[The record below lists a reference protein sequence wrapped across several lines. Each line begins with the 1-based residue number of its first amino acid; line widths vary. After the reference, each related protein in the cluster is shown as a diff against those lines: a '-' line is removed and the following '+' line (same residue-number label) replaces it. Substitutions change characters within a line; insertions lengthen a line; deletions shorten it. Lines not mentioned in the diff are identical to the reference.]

1 MIGNWSVVISFSL
14 LTPGLSQLQ
23 IFTLLYLPMFRS
35 LPLAKVLLYVLL
47 TTYAV
52 ITLIPFLWAL
62 SASFKPLSEIVSGTP
77 NFLPQNFTLDNYRQ
91 IFLQEPLFVR
101 WLFNSVVIAVS
112 VTLLN
117 LLFNS
122 MAGYALARLSFV
134 GKNFWFFLILA
145 VLAVPAQITLIPTF
159 LILKAIGWLNSYQ
172 GMIVPSMVNATF
184 IFMMRQ
190 FFINFPQELEEAAQL
205 DGLNTIGIFRYIIL
219 PLAKPALAAQ
229 AIFVFMG
236 SWNNFLLPVVILFEP
251 EMFTLPLGLNTFKG
265 QYISYWN
272 YIMAASM
279 VFTLPALSI
288 YAFFNRYFIQSA
300 TFTGGKG

>member
-1 MIGNWSVVISFSL
+1 VTHIWRFSWL
-14 LTPGLSQLQ
+14 
-23 IFTLLYLPMFRS
+23 R
-35 LPLAKVLLYVLL
+35 VLLYALL
-47 TTYAV
+47 TVYAI

-62 SASFKPLSEIVSGTP
+62 SASFKPLSEIVSGEP
-77 NFLPQNFTLDNYRQ
+77 NFIPQNFTLDNYKQ
-91 IFLQEPLFVR
+91 IFLQEPLFWR
-101 WLFNSVVIAVS
+101 WLFNSVLIAFC
-112 VTLLN
+112 VTILN
-117 LLFNS
+117 LLLNS

-134 GKNFWFFLILA
+134 GKRFWFLLILA

-159 LILKAIGWLNSYQ
+159 LILKAIGWLNTYQ

-190 FFINFPQELEEAAQL
+190 FFVNFPKELEEAAQL
-205 DGLNTIGIFRYIIL
+205 DGLNTLGIFRHIVL

-229 AIFVFMG
+229 AVFVFMG
-236 SWNNFLLPVVILFEP
+236 SWNNFLLPVVILFDP

-279 VFTLPALSI
+279 VFTLPALGI
-288 YAFFNRYFIQSA
+288 YAFFNRYLIQSV

>member
-1 MIGNWSVVISFSL
+1 LTSISRIPWL
-14 LTPGLSQLQ
+14 KG
-23 IFTLLYLPMFRS
+23 LLYL
-35 LPLAKVLLYVLL
+35 VLTL
-47 TTYAV
+47 YAV
-52 ITLIPFLWAL
+52 ITLIPFMWAL
-62 SASFKPLSEIVSGTP
+62 SASFKPLSEIVSGES
-77 NFLPQNFTLDNYRQ
+77 NFLPHNFTLDNYKQ
-91 IFLQEPLFVR
+91 IFLQEPLFLR
-101 WLFNSVVIAVS
+101 WLFNSVFIALC
-112 VTLLN
+112 VTILN

-122 MAGYALARLSFV
+122 MAGYALARLSFG
-134 GKNFWFFLILA
+134 GKQFWFFLILA
-145 VLAVPAQITLIPTF
+145 VLAVPAQVTLIPTF

-190 FFINFPQELEEAAQL
+190 FFINFPKELEEAAQL
-205 DGLNTIGIFRYIIL
+205 DGLTPFGIFRYIVL

-229 AIFVFMG
+229 AVFVFMG
-236 SWNNFLLPVVILFEP
+236 SWNNFLLPVVILFDP
-251 EMFTLPLGLNTFKG
+251 EMFTLPLGLNSFKG

-288 YAFFNRYFIQSA
+288 YAFFNRYFIQSV

>member
-1 MIGNWSVVISFSL
+1 LEEALIKLPWTASRRSASTPTKGVATFAWQVMLYGL
-14 LTPGLSQLQ
+14 LT
-23 IFTLLYLPMFRS
+23 
-35 LPLAKVLLYVLL
+35 V
-47 TTYAV
+47 YAV

-62 SASFKPLSEIVSGTP
+62 SASFKPLSEIVSGEP
-77 NFLPQNFTLDNYRQ
+77 NFLPQAFTFENYRR
-91 IFLQEPLFVR
+91 IFQEPLFLR
-101 WLFNSVVIAVS
+101 WLLNSVTIAVC

-122 MAGYALARLSFV
+122 MAGYALARLQFR
-134 GKNFWFFLILA
+134 GRKTWFFLILA
-145 VLAVPAQITLIPTF
+145 VLAIPAQVTLIPTF
-159 LILKAIGWLNSYQ
+159 LILKAFGWLNSYQ
-172 GMIVPSMVNATF
+172 GMIAPSMVNATF

-190 FFINFPQELEEAAQL
+190 FFINFPRELEEAAQL
-205 DGLNTIGIFRYIIL
+205 DGLGRWGIFWHIVL

-229 AIFVFMG
+229 TIFVFMG
-236 SWNNFLLPVVILFEP
+236 SWNNFLLPVVILFDP

-279 VFTLPALSI
+279 VFTLPALGI
-288 YAFFNRYFIQSA
+288 YAFFNRYFIQGV

>member
-1 MIGNWSVVISFSL
+1 MTNTS
-14 LTPGLSQLQ
+14 GLSWLK
-23 IFTLLYLPMFRS
+23 
-35 LPLAKVLLYVLL
+35 ALLYVLL
-47 TTYAV
+47 TLYAI

-62 SASFKPLSEIVSGTP
+62 SASFKPLTEIVSGEP
-77 NFLPQNFTLDNYRQ
+77 NFLPKNFTLDNYRQ
-91 IFLQEPLFVR
+91 IFLQEPLFWR
-101 WLFNSVVIAVS
+101 WLFNSVAIALS

-117 LLFNS
+117 LLLNS
-122 MAGYALARLSFV
+122 MAGYALARLRFV
-134 GKNFWFFLILA
+134 GKRFWFFLILA
-145 VLAVPAQITLIPTF
+145 VLAVPTQITLIPTF

-190 FFINFPQELEEAAQL
+190 FFVNFPKELEEAAQL
-205 DGLNTIGIFRYIIL
+205 DGLNTFGIFRHIVL

-229 AIFVFMG
+229 AVFVFMG
-236 SWNNFLLPVVILFEP
+236 SWNNFLLPIVILFDP

-279 VFTLPALSI
+279 VFTLPALGI
-288 YAFFNRYFIQSA
+288 YAFFNRYFIQSV

>member
-1 MIGNWSVVISFSL
+1 MKRLFSNCQVL
-14 LTPGLSQLQ
+14 VYFVLTLYA
-23 IFTLLYLPMFRS
+23 IVTL
-35 LPLAKVLLYVLL
+35 V
-47 TTYAV
+47 
-52 ITLIPFLWAL
+52 PFLWAL
-62 SASFKPLSEIVSGTP
+62 SASFKPLSEIVSSEP
-77 NFLPQNFTLDNYRQ
+77 NFFPKNFTLDNYKQ
-91 IFLQEPLFVR
+91 IFLQEPLFLR
-101 WLFNSVVIAVS
+101 WLFNSVVIATS
-112 VTLLN
+112 VTILN

-122 MAGYALARLSFV
+122 MAGYALARLRFA
-134 GKNFWFFLILA
+134 GRHFWFFLILA
-145 VLAVPAQITLIPTF
+145 VLAVPAQVTLIPTF
-159 LILKAIGWLNSYQ
+159 LILKAMGWLNSYQ

-190 FFINFPQELEEAAQL
+190 FFINFPRELEEAAQL
-205 DGLNTIGIFRYIIL
+205 DGLDTFGIFRHIVL

-236 SWNNFLLPVVILFEP
+236 SWNNFLLPVVILFDP

-279 VFTLPALSI
+279 VFTLPALAI
-288 YAFFNRYFIQSA
+288 YAFFNRYFIQGV

>member
-1 MIGNWSVVISFSL
+1 MKRLFS
-14 LTPGLSQLQ
+14 TW
-23 IFTLLYLPMFRS
+23 
-35 LPLAKVLLYVLL
+35 KVLVYVLL
-47 TTYAV
+47 TLYAIV
-52 ITLIPFLWAL
+52 TLVPFLWAL
-62 SASFKPLSEIVSGTP
+62 SASFKPLSEIVTGKP
-77 NFLPQNFTLDNYRQ
+77 NFLPKNFTLDNYKQ
-91 IFLQEPLFVR
+91 IFLQEPLFLR
-101 WLFNSVVIAVS
+101 WLFNSVIIATS
-112 VTLLN
+112 VTFLN

-122 MAGYALARLSFV
+122 MAGYALARLRFA
-134 GKNFWFFLILA
+134 GRDFWFFLMLT
-145 VLAVPAQITLIPTF
+145 VLAVPAQVTLIPTF

-190 FFINFPQELEEAAQL
+190 FFINFPRELEEAAQL
-205 DGLNTIGIFRYIIL
+205 DGLDTFGIFRHIVL

-236 SWNNFLLPVVILFEP
+236 SWNNFLLPVVILFDP

-279 VFTLPALSI
+279 VFTLPALAI
-288 YAFFNRYFIQSA
+288 YTFFNRYFIQGV

>member
-1 MIGNWSVVISFSL
+1 MTKIS
-14 LTPGLSQLQ
+14 GL
-23 IFTLLYLPMFRS
+23 
-35 LPLAKVLLYVLL
+35 KVLLYVLL
-47 TTYAV
+47 TLYAIV
-52 ITLIPFLWAL
+52 TLIPFLWAL
-62 SASFKPLSEIVSGTP
+62 SASFKPLTEIVGGEP
-77 NFLPQNFTLDNYRQ
+77 NFLPKNFTLDNYRQ
-91 IFLQEPLFVR
+91 IFLQEPLFWR
-101 WLFNSVVIAVS
+101 WLFNSVAIAVS

-117 LLFNS
+117 LLLNS
-122 MAGYALARLSFV
+122 MAGYALARLRFV
-134 GKNFWFFLILA
+134 GKRFWFFLILA

-190 FFINFPQELEEAAQL
+190 FFVNFPKELEEAAQL
-205 DGLNTIGIFRYIIL
+205 DGLNTFGIFRHIVL

-229 AIFVFMG
+229 AVFVFMG
-236 SWNNFLLPVVILFEP
+236 SWNNFLLPIVILFDP

-279 VFTLPALSI
+279 VFTLPALGI
-288 YAFFNRYFIQSA
+288 YAFFNRYFIQSV

>member
-1 MIGNWSVVISFSL
+1 MTSISR
-14 LTPGLSQLQ
+14 TPWLKG
-23 IFTLLYLPMFRS
+23 LLYL
-35 LPLAKVLLYVLL
+35 VLTL
-47 TTYAV
+47 YAV

-62 SASFKPLSEIVSGTP
+62 SASFKPLSEIVSGESNLIP
-77 NFLPQNFTLDNYRQ
+77 HNFTLDNYKQ
-91 IFLQEPLFVR
+91 IFLQEPLFFR
-101 WLFNSVVIAVS
+101 WLFNSVFIALC
-112 VTLLN
+112 VTILN

-122 MAGYALARLSFV
+122 MAGYALARLRFR
-134 GKNFWFFLILA
+134 GKRFWFILILA
-145 VLAVPAQITLIPTF
+145 VLAVPAQVTLIPTF

-172 GMIVPSMVNATF
+172 GMIVPSIVNATF

-190 FFINFPQELEEAAQL
+190 FFVNFPKELEEAAQL
-205 DGLNTIGIFRYIIL
+205 DGLTPFGIFRYIVL

-229 AIFVFMG
+229 AVFVFMG
-236 SWNNFLLPVVILFEP
+236 SWNNFLLPVVILFDP

-288 YAFFNRYFIQSA
+288 YAFFNRYFIQSV

>member
-1 MIGNWSVVISFSL
+1 MTRIS
-14 LTPGLSQLQ
+14 GLSW
-23 IFTLLYLPMFRS
+23 P
-35 LPLAKVLLYVLL
+35 KVLLYILL
-47 TTYAV
+47 TLYAL

-62 SASFKPLSEIVSGTP
+62 SASFKPLTEIVSGEA
-77 NFLPQNFTLDNYRQ
+77 NFFPKNFTFDNYKQ
-91 IFLQEPLFVR
+91 IFLQEPLFWR
-101 WLFNSVVIAVS
+101 WLFNSVIIAIS
-112 VTLLN
+112 VTVLN
-117 LLFNS
+117 LLLNS
-122 MAGYALARLSFV
+122 MAGYALARLRFI
-134 GKNFWFFLILA
+134 GKRFWFFLILT

-190 FFINFPQELEEAAQL
+190 FFVNFPKELEEAGQL
-205 DGLNTIGIFRYIIL
+205 DGLNTLGIFRYIVL

-229 AIFVFMG
+229 AVFVFMA
-236 SWNNFLLPVVILFEP
+236 SWNNFLLPIVILFDP

-288 YAFFNRYFIQSA
+288 YAFFNRYFIQSV

>member
-1 MIGNWSVVISFSL
+1 MITSRIPWLKG
-14 LTPGLSQLQ
+14 
-23 IFTLLYLPMFRS
+23 LLYL
-35 LPLAKVLLYVLL
+35 VLTL
-47 TTYAV
+47 YAV

-62 SASFKPLSEIVSGTP
+62 SASFKPLSEIVSGES
-77 NFLPQNFTLDNYRQ
+77 NFFPRNFTLDNYKQ
-91 IFLQEPLFVR
+91 IFLREPLFFR
-101 WLFNSVVIAVS
+101 WLFNSVIIAVS
-112 VTLLN
+112 VTILN

-122 MAGYALARLSFV
+122 MAGYALARLRFK
-134 GKNFWFFLILA
+134 GKRFWFFLILA

-190 FFINFPQELEEAAQL
+190 FFVNFPKQLEEAAEL
-205 DGLNTIGIFRYIIL
+205 DGLTPCGIFRYIVL

-229 AIFVFMG
+229 AVFVFMG
-236 SWNNFLLPVVILFEP
+236 SWNNFLLPVVILFDP

-288 YAFFNRYFIQSA
+288 YAFFNRYFIQSV

>member
-1 MIGNWSVVISFSL
+1 MKSVGIGK
-14 LTPGLSQLQ
+14 GL
-23 IFTLLYLPMFRS
+23 
-35 LPLAKVLLYVLL
+35 VYVLL
-47 TTYAV
+47 TLYAI

-62 SASFKPLSEIVSGTP
+62 SASFKPLSEIVSGEA
-77 NFLPQNFTLDNYRQ
+77 NFLPKNFTFDNYKQ
-91 IFLQEPLFVR
+91 IFLQEPLFLR
-101 WLFNSVVIAVS
+101 WLFNSVVIAVC
-112 VTLLN
+112 VTILN

-122 MAGYALARLSFV
+122 MAGYALARLRFW
-134 GKNFWFFLILA
+134 GRHFWFLLVLA

-159 LILKAIGWLNSYQ
+159 LILKAFGWLNSYQ

-190 FFINFPQELEEAAQL
+190 FFVNFPKELEEAAAL
-205 DGLNTIGIFRYIIL
+205 DGLTPLGIFWRIVL

-229 AIFVFMG
+229 AVFVFMG
-236 SWNNFLLPVVILFEP
+236 SWNNFLLPVVILFDP
-251 EMFTLPLGLNTFKG
+251 EMFTLPLGLNSFKG

-279 VFTLPALSI
+279 VFTLPALAI
-288 YAFFNRYFIQSA
+288 YAFFNRYFIQSV